1 MKYSQAKIKRAFVVR
16 LEDGEKLP
24 DAIEDFARKHKIQ
37 CGICMLIGGIGSGK
51 LVTGPRYP
59 ESSPII
65 PIFQSITGISEI
77 AGIGTI
83 FPDENN
89 IPKLHMHA
97 TTGRKK
103 TTLTGC
109 IRPGITV
116 WKIGECIILEL
127 VGAKAKRIKDKK
139 AGFSVLEPDL

>member
-1 MKYSQAKIKRAFVVR
+1 MKYSQARIKRIFVVR
-16 LEDGEKLP
+16 LDDGEKIP
-24 DAIEDFARKHKIQ
+24 AAIEDFARKHKIQ
-37 CGICMLIGGIGSGK
+37 CGICILIGGIGSGK

-59 ESSPII
+59 ESSPVT
-65 PIFQSITGISEI
+65 PIFQSITGTSEI
-77 AGIGTI
+77 AGIGSI

-97 TTGRKK
+97 TIGRRK

-116 WKIGECIILEL
+116 WKIGECIIIEL
-127 VGAKAKRIKDKK
+127 IGTKAKRITNQK
-139 AGFSVLEPDL
+139 AGFSILEP